1 MKRRIC
7 TFEHVSGRPIATGK
21 LEMERVSKESGD
33 RELEDATG
41 QLKAGN
47 EGLQKNCCV
56 GHMGEAHKQ
65 MNVEEE
71 RKPEN
76 APLHINM
83 THTHCYRS

>member
-47 EGLQKNCCV
+47 EGLQKTAALDTW
-56 GHMGEAHKQ
+56 GK
-65 MNVEEE
+65 
-71 RKPEN
+71 
-76 APLHINM
+76 
-83 THTHCYRS
+83 HTSR